1 MFTGTPA
8 GNLRL
13 KRLGFFALIVFYLYA
28 GLNHLVMPGFYWPL
42 IPPIFKYAEFINIS
56 SGLLEIVLALLMAFP
71 KSRRFAAIVIIL
83 MLAAYLPSH
92 IYFIQIGSCI
102 EGGLCV
108 PPWLAWV
115 RLIIIQPL
123 LMYWAWSYRNYSKR

>member
-1 MFTGTPA
+1 MFTGTPI

-13 KRLGFFALIVFYLYA
+13 KRTGFVAMVVFYLYA
-28 GLNHLVMPGFYWPL
+28 GINHLVMPGFYWPL
-42 IPPIFKYAEFINIS
+42 IPPIFQYAEFINIT
-56 SGLLEIVLALLMAFP
+56 SGVLEIVLAILLIFKP
-71 KSRRFAAIVIIL
+71 SRRLSAIAIVL
-83 MLAAYLPSH
+83 MLMAYLPSH

-102 EGGLCV
+102 ENGLCV

-123 LMYWAWSYRNYSKR
+123 LMYWAWSYRNYLR